1 TAAPTA
7 DSANAVLQGQSMA
20 HGNLLLHGW
29 TLSGASF
36 YATDLPFDALLSA
49 VLGLS
54 PVVAHDAGALIYA
67 LLVLAATAL
76 ARGGASGAR
85 ALPRML
91 VACALLA
98 VPVPG
103 AAVQL
108 LLLGPFHAGTAL
120 ALVVAFLLLDR
131 ADRAPIAA
139 AACGVVLAL

>member
-1 TAAPTA
+1 RARGTPLLVRRLAAGGAVLVVGAVLLGVYGRLSLTAAPTA

-76 ARGGASGAR
+76 A
-85 ALPRML
+85 
-91 VACALLA
+91 
-98 VPVPG
+98 
-103 AAVQL
+103 
-108 LLLGPFHAGTAL
+108 
-120 ALVVAFLLLDR
+120 
-131 ADRAPIAA
+131 
-139 AACGVVLAL
+139 